1 MWNYML
7 MQVRNIGKGEIAF
20 ELQKKYYEKE

>member
-1 MWNYML
+1 ML

-20 ELQKKYYEKE
+20 ELQKKYYEKEQG